1 MGETR
6 GLLYVVATPI
16 GNLED
21 ITFRA
26 VRILREADVI
36 AAEDTRHTRKLLAH
50 LDIHTPLTSFHA
62 HSGTARLERILR
74 TLEEGK
80 SVALVTDAG
89 TPGIADP
96 GQPLIAAAVERGI
109 SVVPVPGPSAAV
121 AAVSIAGFPGSM
133 FCFLGFLPRRS
144 SRRKRLLESVADLP
158 LTLVIYASP
167 YRVVDDLEACQACLG
182 DRDIVVAR
190 ELTKFHEEVLRGT
203 IAEMIAHFAEHQPRG
218 EFTLAIRGV
227 GVR

>member
-1 MGETR
+1 MR

-21 ITFRA
+21 ITLRA
-26 VRILREADVI
+26 VRILREVDVI

-109 SVVPVPGPSAAV
+109 PVVPVPGPTAV
-121 AAVSIAGFPGSM
+121 AAAVSIAGFSGSM
-133 FCFLGFLPRRS
+133 FCFLGFLPGRS
-144 SRRKRLLESVADLP
+144 SRRKRLLQSVADLP
-158 LTLVIYASP
+158 FTLVIYASP
-167 YRVVDDLEACQACLG
+167 YRLIEDLETCRTCLG
-182 DRDIVVAR
+182 NREIVVAR
-190 ELTKFHEEVLRGT
+190 ELTKVHEEVLRGT
-203 IAEMIAHFAEHQPRG
+203 ITEMLAHFAENQPRG
-218 EFTLAIRGV
+218 EFTLVVCGM

>member
-1 MGETR
+1 MR

-21 ITFRA
+21 ITLRA
-26 VRILREADVI
+26 VRILRDVDVI

-74 TLEEGK
+74 TLAEGK

-96 GQPLIAAAVERGI
+96 GQPLIAAAVENDI
-109 SVVPVPGPSAAV
+109 PVIPVPGPTAA
-121 AAVSIAGFPGSM
+121 AAAASIAGFAGSM
-133 FCFLGFLPRRS
+133 FCFLGFLPGRP
-144 SRRKRLLESVADLP
+144 SRRKRLLASVAELP
-158 LTLVIYASP
+158 FTLVIYASP
-167 YRVVDDLEACQACLG
+167 YRLVEDLKTCQECLG
-182 DRDIVVAR
+182 DREIMVAR
-190 ELTKFHEEVLRGT
+190 ELTKLYEEVLRGT
-203 IAEMIAHFAEHQPRG
+203 ITEMLAHFAEKEPRG
-218 EFTLAIRGV
+218 EFTLVVQGK

>member
-1 MGETR
+1 MR

-21 ITFRA
+21 ITLRA
-26 VRILREADVI
+26 VRILQEVDVI

-74 TLEEGK
+74 TLDEGK

-96 GQPLIAAAVERGI
+96 GQPLIAAAVEKEIPGI
-109 SVVPVPGPSAAV
+109 PVPGPTAA
-121 AAVSIAGFPGSM
+121 AAAASIAGFPGNM
-133 FCFLGFLPRRS
+133 FCFLGFLPGRP
-144 SRRKRLLESVADLP
+144 SRRKRLLESVTDLP
-158 LTLVIYASP
+158 FTLVIYASP
-167 YRVVDDLEACQACLG
+167 YRLLDDLETCLTCLG
-182 DRDIVVAR
+182 DREVAVAR
-190 ELTKFHEEVLRGT
+190 ELTKVYEEVLRGT
-203 IAEMIAHFAEHQPRG
+203 ITEMLAHFADIQPRG
-218 EFTLAIRGV
+218 EFTLVVRGA

>member
-1 MGETR
+1 MAAMR

-21 ITFRA
+21 ITLRA
-26 VRILREADVI
+26 VRVLREVDVI

-62 HSGTARLERILR
+62 HSGTARMERILR

-96 GQPLIAAAVERGI
+96 GQPLIAAAVEKGI
-109 SVVPVPGPSAAV
+109 PVVPMPGPTAV
-121 AAVSIAGFPGSM
+121 ATAVSVAGFPGSM
-133 FCFLGFLPRRS
+133 FCFLGFLPGRP
-144 SRRKRLLESVADLP
+144 SRRKRLLESVAELP
-158 LTLVIYASP
+158 FALVIYASP
-167 YRVVDDLEACQACLG
+167 YRLLEDLETCRACLG
-182 DRDIVVAR
+182 NRDIVVAR
-190 ELTKFHEEVLRGT
+190 ELTKVHEEVLRGT
-203 IAEMIAHFAEHQPRG
+203 TAEMLEHFEKVQPRG
-218 EFTLAIRGV
+218 EFTLVVRGM

>member
-1 MGETR
+1 MP

-21 ITFRA
+21 ITLRA
-26 VRILREADVI
+26 ARILREADVI
-36 AAEDTRHTRKLLAH
+36 AAEDTRHSRKLLSH

-62 HSGTARLERILR
+62 HSGSARIERILR

-96 GQPLIAAAVERGI
+96 GQPLIAAAVEKGI
-109 SVVPVPGPSAAV
+109 PVVPVPGPTAAA

-133 FCFLGFLPRRS
+133 FCFLGFLPRRA
-144 SRRKRLLESVADLP
+144 SRRERLLASVAELP
-158 LTLVIYASP
+158 FSLVIYASP
-167 YRVVDDLEACQACLG
+167 YRLLDDLAACQACLG
-182 DRDIVVAR
+182 DREVVVAR
-190 ELTKFHEEVLRGT
+190 ELTKIHEEILRGSLED
-203 IAEMIAHFAEHQPRG
+203 AKAHFQHCAPRG
-218 EFTLAIRGV
+218 EFTLVVRGMR
-227 GVR
+227 VR

>member
-1 MGETR
+1 MP

-21 ITFRA
+21 ITLRA

-96 GQPLIAAAVERGI
+96 GQPLIAAAVESGI
-109 SVVPVPGPSAAV
+109 PVIPVPGPTAA
-121 AAVSIAGFPGSM
+121 AAAASIAGFPGSM
-133 FCFLGFLPRRS
+133 FCFIGFMPGRP

-158 LTLVIYASP
+158 FSLVLYASP
-167 YRVVDDLEACQACLG
+167 YRLLEDLEMCQACLG
-182 DRDIVVAR
+182 DRDVVVAR
-190 ELTKFHEEVLRGT
+190 ELTKVHEEVLRGT
-203 IAEMIAHFAEHQPRG
+203 LTEMLAHFAEVEPRG
-218 EFTLAIRGV
+218 EFTLLVRGA
-227 GVR
+227 GKR

>member
-1 MGETR
+1 MR
-6 GLLYVVATPI
+6 GILFVVATPL

-21 ITFRA
+21 ITLRA
-26 VRILREADVI
+26 VRILREVDVI

-62 HSGTARLERILR
+62 HSGTARLERILH

-96 GQPLIAAAVERGI
+96 GQPLIAAAVEASI
-109 SVVPVPGPSAAV
+109 PVVPVPGPTAAA

-133 FCFLGFLPRRS
+133 FCFLGFLPGRP
-144 SRRKRLLESVADLP
+144 SRRKRLLASVADLP
-158 LTLVIYASP
+158 FSLILYASP
-167 YRVVDDLEACQACLG
+167 YRLADDLETCQTCLG
-182 DRDIVVAR
+182 DREIVVAR
-190 ELTKFHEEVLRGT
+190 ELTKLHEEVLRGK
-203 IAEMIAHFAEHQPRG
+203 ISEMQAHFANVEPRG
-218 EFTLAIRGV
+218 EFTLVVRGV
-227 GVR
+227 SVR

>member
-1 MGETR
+1 MR

-21 ITFRA
+21 ITLRA
-26 VRILREADVI
+26 VRILREVDVI

-74 TLEEGK
+74 SLEEGK

-96 GQPLIAAAVERGI
+96 GQPLIAAAVEKEI
-109 SVVPVPGPSAAV
+109 PVIPLPGPTAAA
-121 AAVSIAGFPGSM
+121 AAVSVAGFPGSM
-133 FCFLGFLPRRS
+133 FCFLGFLPGRS
-144 SRRKRLLESVADLP
+144 SRRKRLLQSVADLP
-158 LTLVIYASP
+158 FTLVIYASL
-167 YRVVDDLEACQACLG
+167 YRLMEDLELCHACLG
-182 DRDIVVAR
+182 NREVVVAR
-190 ELTKFHEEVLRGT
+190 ELTKIHEEVLRGT
-203 IAEMIAHFAEHQPRG
+203 IEEMLAYFEKEQPRG
-218 EFTLAIRGV
+218 EFTLVVRGT

>member
-1 MGETR
+1 MAR
-6 GLLYVVATPI
+6 MPGLLYVVATPI

-21 ITFRA
+21 ITLRA
-26 VRILREADVI
+26 VRVFSEVDVI

-96 GQPLIAAAVERGI
+96 GQPLIAAAAENGFTI
-109 SVVPVPGPSAAV
+109 VPVPGPTAAA

-133 FCFLGFLPRRS
+133 FCFLGFLPGRPARR
-144 SRRKRLLESVADLP
+144 RRLLTAVADLP
-158 LTLVIYASP
+158 FTLVIYASP
-167 YRVVDDLEACQACLG
+167 HRLVSDLNTCLASLG
-182 DRDIVVAR
+182 DREIVVAR
-190 ELTKFHEEVLRGT
+190 ELTKLHEEVLRGT
-203 IAEMIAHFAEHQPRG
+203 IGEMIAHFEQNRPRG
-218 EFTLAIRGV
+218 EFTLAIRAV
-227 GVR
+227 AVR

>member
-1 MGETR
+1 MGATR

-21 ITFRA
+21 ITLRA
-26 VRILREADVI
+26 MRILREVDVI

-96 GQPLIAAAVERGI
+96 GQPLIAAAVEKGI
-109 SVVPVPGPSAAV
+109 PVVPVPGPSGSRCCRIHCRISGEHVLLSGILAAPLIAPHAAV
-121 AAVSIAGFPGSM
+121 G
-133 FCFLGFLPRRS
+133 
-144 SRRKRLLESVADLP
+144 K
-158 LTLVIYASP
+158 
-167 YRVVDDLEACQACLG
+167 
-182 DRDIVVAR
+182 
-190 ELTKFHEEVLRGT
+190 
-203 IAEMIAHFAEHQPRG
+203 RG
-218 EFTLAIRGV
+218 ETCRLRL
-227 GVR
+227 

>member
-1 MGETR
+1 MPGT
-6 GLLYVVATPI
+6 LYVVATPI

-21 ITFRA
+21 ITLRA
-26 VRILREADVI
+26 ARILREADVI

-50 LDIHTPLTSFHA
+50 LDVHTPLTSFHA
-62 HSGTARLERILR
+62 HSGTARLERILNK
-74 TLEEGK
+74 LAQGK
-80 SVALVTDAG
+80 NVALVTDAG

-96 GQPLIAAAVERGI
+96 GQPLIAAAVAQGI
-109 SVVPVPGPSAAV
+109 PAVPVPGPTAAA

-158 LTLVIYASP
+158 FTLVIYASP
-167 YRVVDDLEACQACLG
+167 YRLVDDLEVCHECLG
-182 DRDIVVAR
+182 DREVVVAR
-190 ELTKFHEEVLRGT
+190 ELTKLHEEILRGT
-203 IAEMIAHFAEHQPRG
+203 LTEMLAHFAENQPRG
-218 EFTLAIRGV
+218 EFTLAVRAV

>member
-1 MGETR
+1 MGATR

-21 ITFRA
+21 ITLRA

-74 TLEEGK
+74 TLEDGK

-96 GQPLIAAAVERGI
+96 GQPLIAAAVERRDFGCPGAGTVGSRCCRVHCRVSGEYVLLSGI
-109 SVVPVPGPSAAV
+109 FASAVV
-121 AAVSIAGFPGSM
+121 AA
-133 FCFLGFLPRRS
+133 
-144 SRRKRLLESVADLP
+144 
-158 LTLVIYASP
+158 
-167 YRVVDDLEACQACLG
+167 
-182 DRDIVVAR
+182 
-190 ELTKFHEEVLRGT
+190 
-203 IAEMIAHFAEHQPRG
+203 
-218 EFTLAIRGV
+218 
-227 GVR
+227 

>member
-1 MGETR
+1 MR

-21 ITFRA
+21 ITLRA
-26 VRILREADVI
+26 VRILSEVDVI

-96 GQPLIAAAVERGI
+96 GQPLIAAALEKGI
-109 SVVPVPGPSAAV
+109 PVVPVPGPTAAA
-121 AAVSIAGFPGSM
+121 AAVSIAAFPGAM

-144 SRRKRLLESVADLP
+144 ARRRRLLESVADLP
-158 LTLVIYASP
+158 FTLVIYASP
-167 YRVVDDLEACQACLG
+167 YRLCDDLEACRECLG
-182 DRDIVVAR
+182 DRAIVVAR
-190 ELTKFHEEVLRGT
+190 ELTKIHEEVLRGT
-203 IAEMIAHFAEHQPRG
+203 IAEALAHFTEEQPRG
-218 EFTLAIRGV
+218 EFTLVVRGA

>member
-1 MGETR
+1 MP

-21 ITFRA
+21 ITLRA
-26 VRILREADVI
+26 VRVLNEVDVI

-80 SVALVTDAG
+80 HVALVTDAG

-96 GQPLIAAAVERGI
+96 GQPLIAAAVEKGI
-109 SVVPVPGPSAAV
+109 PVVPVPGPSAAA
-121 AAVSIAGFPGSM
+121 AAVSVAGFPGSM
-133 FCFLGFLPRRS
+133 FCFLGFLPGRS
-144 SRRKRLLESVADLP
+144 SRRRRLLESVADLP
-158 LTLVIYASP
+158 FTLVIYASP
-167 YRVVDDLEACQACLG
+167 YRLVEDLRTCHECLG
-182 DRDIVVAR
+182 DREIVVAR
-190 ELTKFHEEVLRGT
+190 ELTKLHEEVLRGT
-203 IAEMIAHFAEHQPRG
+203 IAEILAHFEEHQPRG
-218 EFTLAIRGV
+218 EFTLVVRGV
-227 GVR
+227 SVR

>member
-1 MGETR
+1 MP

-21 ITFRA
+21 ITLRA
-26 VRILREADVI
+26 VRVLSEVDVI

-96 GQPLIAAAVERGI
+96 GQPLIAAAAENGI
-109 SVVPVPGPSAAV
+109 TVVPVPGPTAAA
-121 AAVSIAGFPGSM
+121 AAVSIAAFPGSM
-133 FCFLGFLPRRS
+133 FSFLGFLPGRP
-144 SRRKRLLESVADLP
+144 SRRKRLLASVADLP
-158 LTLVIYASP
+158 FTLVIYASP
-167 YRVVDDLEACQACLG
+167 YRLVEDLRTCHDCLG
-182 DRDIVVAR
+182 NREVVVAR
-190 ELTKFHEEVLRGT
+190 ELTKLHEEVLRGT
-203 IAEMIAHFAEHQPRG
+203 IGEMIAHFEQNRPRG
-218 EFTLAIRGV
+218 EFTLAIRAV
-227 GVR
+227 AVR

>member
-21 ITFRA
+21 ITLRA

-96 GQPLIAAAVERGI
+96 GQPLIAAAVEK
-109 SVVPVPGPSAAV
+109 
-121 AAVSIAGFPGSM
+121 GFR
-133 FCFLGFLPRRS
+133 L
-144 SRRKRLLESVADLP
+144 SR
-158 LTLVIYASP
+158 
-167 YRVVDDLEACQACLG
+167 CQARRQPLLPCPLPGFRGACSAFWDSCLAAH
-182 DRDIVVAR
+182 RAAR
-190 ELTKFHEEVLRGT
+190 GC
-203 IAEMIAHFAEHQPRG
+203 
-218 EFTLAIRGV
+218 
-227 GVR
+227 

>member
-1 MGETR
+1 MR
-6 GLLYVVATPI
+6 GSLYVVATPI

-21 ITFRA
+21 ITLRA

-62 HSGTARLERILR
+62 HSGAARLERILR
-74 TLEEGK
+74 TLNEGK
-80 SVALVTDAG
+80 TVALVTDAG

-96 GQPLIAAAVERGI
+96 GQPLIAAAVAEGMP
-109 SVVPVPGPSAAV
+109 VVPIPGPTAAA
-121 AAVSIAGFPGSM
+121 AAVSVAGFPGSM

-144 SRRKRLLESVADLP
+144 SRRKRLLGSVAELP
-158 LTLVIYASP
+158 FSLVIYASP
-167 YRVVDDLEACQACLG
+167 YRLLDDLEACQECLG
-182 DRDIVVAR
+182 DREIMVAR
-190 ELTKFHEEVLRGT
+190 ELTKVHEEVLRGT
-203 IAEMIAHFAEHQPRG
+203 IAEMLAHFREIEPRG
-218 EFTLAIRGV
+218 EFTLVVRGV

>member
-1 MGETR
+1 MR

-21 ITFRA
+21 ITLRA

-50 LDIHTPLTSFHA
+50 LGIHTPLTSFHA
-62 HSGTARLERILR
+62 HSGTACLERILR
-74 TLEEGK
+74 TLNEGK
-80 SVALVTDAG
+80 TVALVTDAG

-96 GQPLIAAAVERGI
+96 GQPLIAAAVENGI
-109 SVVPVPGPSAAV
+109 AVIPVPGPTASA

-144 SRRKRLLESVADLP
+144 SRRKRVLARVAELP
-158 LTLVIYASP
+158 FSLVIYASP
-167 YRVVDDLEACQACLG
+167 YRLVDDLAACQESLG
-182 DRDIVVAR
+182 SREIMVAR
-190 ELTKFHEEVLRGT
+190 ELTKIHEEVLRGT
-203 IAEMIAHFAEHQPRG
+203 IAEILNHFQEIEPRG
-218 EFTLAIRGV
+218 EFTLVVRGV

>member
-1 MGETR
+1 MP

-21 ITFRA
+21 ITLRA
-26 VRILREADVI
+26 VRILREVDVI

-62 HSGTARLERILR
+62 HSGTGRLERILR

-80 SVALVTDAG
+80 QVALVTDAG

-96 GQPLIAAAVERGI
+96 GQPLIAAAVEDDI
-109 SVVPVPGPSAAV
+109 PVIPVPGPTAAA
-121 AAVSIAGFPGSM
+121 AAVSIAGFAGSM
-133 FCFLGFLPRRS
+133 FCFLGFLPGRP
-144 SRRKRLLESVADLP
+144 SRRKRLLASVADLP
-158 LTLVIYASP
+158 FTLVIYASP
-167 YRVVDDLEACQACLG
+167 YRLVEDLKTCQECLG
-182 DRDIVVAR
+182 DREIMVAR
-190 ELTKFHEEVLRGT
+190 ELTKLHEEVLRGT
-203 IAEMIAHFAEHQPRG
+203 LAEMLAHFAEKEPRG
-218 EFTLAIRGV
+218 EFTLVVQGK

>member
-1 MGETR
+1 MR

-21 ITFRA
+21 ITLRA
-26 VRILREADVI
+26 MRILREVDVI

-96 GQPLIAAAVERGI
+96 GQPLIAAAVEKGI
-109 SVVPVPGPSAAV
+109 PVVPVPGPAAAA
-121 AAVSIAGFPGSM
+121 AAVSVAGFPGSM
-133 FCFLGFLPRRS
+133 FCFLGFLPGRS
-144 SRRKRLLESVADLP
+144 SRRKRLLESVADFP
-158 LTLVIYASP
+158 FTLVIYASP
-167 YRVVDDLEACQACLG
+167 YRLLDDLETCLTCLG
-182 DRDIVVAR
+182 DREVAVAR
-190 ELTKFHEEVLRGT
+190 ELTKVYEEVLRGT
-203 IAEMIAHFAEHQPRG
+203 ITEMLAHFAEIQPRG
-218 EFTLAIRGV
+218 EFTLVVRGA

>member
-1 MGETR
+1 MR
-6 GLLYVVATPI
+6 GILYVVATPI

-21 ITFRA
+21 ITLRA
-26 VRILREADVI
+26 VRILREVDLV

-74 TLEEGK
+74 DLEDGK
-80 SVALVTDAG
+80 NVALVTDAG

-96 GQPLIAAAVERGI
+96 GQPLIAAAVEKGVP
-109 SVVPVPGPSAAV
+109 VVPVPGPTAA
-121 AAVSIAGFPGSM
+121 AAATSIAGFPGSM
-133 FCFLGFLPRRS
+133 FCFLGFLPGRP
-144 SRRKRLLESVADLP
+144 SRRRRLLESMAELP

-167 YRVVDDLEACQACLG
+167 YRLVEDLETCLACLG
-182 DRDIVVAR
+182 DREIVVAR
-190 ELTKFHEEVLRGT
+190 ELTKVHEEVLRGT
-203 IAEMIAHFAEHQPRG
+203 ITEMLTHFAEIQPRG
-218 EFTLAIRGV
+218 EFTLVVQGM

>member
-1 MGETR
+1 MR

-21 ITFRA
+21 ITLRA
-26 VRILREADVI
+26 VRILQEADVI

-50 LDIHTPLTSFHA
+50 LGIHTPLTSFHA

-74 TLEEGK
+74 TLNEGK
-80 SVALVTDAG
+80 TVALVTDAG

-96 GQPLIAAAVERGI
+96 GQPLISAAVENGI
-109 SVVPVPGPSAAV
+109 AVIPVPGPTASA

-133 FCFLGFLPRRS
+133 FCFLGFLPRRP
-144 SRRKRLLESVADLP
+144 SRRKRVLASVAELP
-158 LTLVIYASP
+158 FSLVIYASP
-167 YRVVDDLEACQACLG
+167 YRLVDDLAACQESLG
-182 DRDIVVAR
+182 SREIMVGR
-190 ELTKFHEEVLRGT
+190 ELTKIHEEVLRGT
-203 IAEMIAHFAEHQPRG
+203 IAEMLAHFQEIEPRG
-218 EFTLAIRGV
+218 EFTLVVRGV

>member
-1 MGETR
+1 MPGT
-6 GLLYVVATPI
+6 LYVVATPI

-21 ITFRA
+21 ITLRA
-26 VRILREADVI
+26 VRILREVDVI

-50 LDIHTPLTSFHA
+50 LDVHTPLTSFHA
-62 HSGTARLERILR
+62 HSGTARLERILSK
-74 TLEEGK
+74 LAQGK

-96 GQPLIAAAVERGI
+96 GQPLIAAAVAQGI
-109 SVVPVPGPSAAV
+109 PVVPVPGPTAAA

-133 FCFLGFLPRRS
+133 FCFLGFLPRRA

-158 LTLVIYASP
+158 FTLVIYASP
-167 YRVVDDLEACQACLG
+167 YRLVDDLETCRACLG
-182 DRDIVVAR
+182 NREIVVAR
-190 ELTKFHEEVLRGT
+190 ELTKMHEEVLRGT
-203 IAEMIAHFAEHQPRG
+203 LAEMVAHFQESQPRG
-218 EFTLAIRGV
+218 EFTLAVRAV

>member
-1 MGETR
+1 MA

-21 ITFRA
+21 ITLRA
-26 VRILREADVI
+26 VRVLNEVDVI

-50 LDIHTPLTSFHA
+50 LDIHTPLVSFHA

-74 TLEEGK
+74 TLEKGK

-96 GQPLIAAAVERGI
+96 GQPLIAAAVDKEI
-109 SVVPVPGPSAAV
+109 PVIPVPGPTAA
-121 AAVSIAGFPGSM
+121 AAAASIAGFPGSM
-133 FCFLGFLPRRS
+133 FCFLGFLPGRP
-144 SRRKRLLESVADLP
+144 SRRKRLLVSVADLP

-167 YRVVDDLEACQACLG
+167 YRLVEDLHTCQTCLG
-182 DRDIVVAR
+182 DREIVVAR
-190 ELTKFHEEVLRGT
+190 ELTKMHEEVLRGT
-203 IAEMIAHFAEHQPRG
+203 IAEMLAHFEKIQPRG
-218 EFTLAIRGV
+218 EFTLV
-227 GVR
+227 VRSVSVR